1 MILLI
6 LLLSNVWRCA
16 YDTCDVF
23 VILPL
28 FVLTERGMGGS
39 AVGTGECHHPSL
51 ITTTL
56 GVITESKRQCMQI
69 LEYVLMDLVYCILV
83 LILICTK
90 IRCIIL
96 LLLLLH
102 NCIIIIFIMIMYIHR
117 TGDVGICIRE
127 GTL

>member
-1 MILLI
+1 M
-6 LLLSNVWRCA
+6 
-16 YDTCDVF
+16 F

-28 FVLTERGMGGS
+28 CVLTERGVGRP

-51 ITTTL
+51 ITTTV

-96 LLLLLH
+96 LLLLLLY